1 MKSSKSGSM
10 QIITGTD
17 PAPGP
22 RGSKIYTVIKEERM
36 FLQGRE
42 VDAA

>member
-1 MKSSKSGSM
+1 MEGSKSESV
-10 QIITGTD
+10 QIITGPD
-17 PAPGP
+17 PGP

-36 FLQGRE
+36 FLRGRE